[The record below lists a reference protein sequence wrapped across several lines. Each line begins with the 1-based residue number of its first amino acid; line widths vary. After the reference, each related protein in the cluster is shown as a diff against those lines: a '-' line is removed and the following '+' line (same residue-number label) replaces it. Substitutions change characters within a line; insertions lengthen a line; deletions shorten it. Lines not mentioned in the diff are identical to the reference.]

1 LLRQSKLK
9 QVRMPEK
16 QDHHYRMLN
25 SVAGFTLG
33 ELAASGHGQNWDL
46 HAGFLHA
53 VGQGQRH

>member
-1 LLRQSKLK
+1 
-9 QVRMPEK
+9 MPEK

-53 VGQGQRH
+53 IGQGQRH